1 MTRTKSTKF
10 LVYVLI
16 VILFSAN
23 QAAFASSMLHLHQQ
37 DTQTNSQ
44 TTTSSHHRDQVNS
57 DQSTPVNGQDHTKH
71 SECDGADHCNH
82 CVNLLSSVISNA
94 TVFINLSPIPGS
106 FASYYDITLPS
117 DLRPPR
123 HA

>member
-1 MTRTKSTKF
+1 MTRTKLRKF

-16 VILFSAN
+16 IILVSAN
-23 QAAFASSMLHLHQQ
+23 QAVFASSVLHRHQKDPQTAASLNHQ
-37 DTQTNSQ
+37 DQAAA
-44 TTTSSHHRDQVNS
+44 
-57 DQSTPVNGQDHTKH
+57 DQSVSANDHDHKKH

-82 CVNLLSSVISNA
+82 CVNLLSSIISNA
-94 TVFINLSPIPGS
+94 TIFINLSPVPGA